1 MKKLISMILAI
12 TLMASL
18 FIMPVVA
25 EEPVFTDMPDDWTTS
40 ALKNAVKNGLLNGYD
55 GKIMPND
62 NIKRSEMAAILVRA
76 FGATKEADLSKFKD
90 VPKSEWYYPEFARAV
105 EMKIFNG
112 SDNGMMYPE
121 NDITFQECFAVI
133 SRLVSLP
140 DMEANRIARYSD
152 AKNIDDWAKQ
162 SVANVIF
169 GGYWEVKGGKI
180 RPQEYI
186 TRAEFAVLMD
196 NLIKTYITEPG
207 TYTTL
212 PEGNT
217 VIKAANVVIDGV
229 KTDDMIIVSDGI
241 AGDVK
246 FINMDM
252 EGTVLARGGNVTVE
266 GNVYRLLAP
275 TSYVSLDSAKWVKTP
290 VITNYYQDKKAA
302 MTITMDDGYYKSAVL
317 YDRIFKK
324 YGLKGTANIVS
335 NKLENV
341 SGWKEILAGGRI
353 DVGNHSASH
362 DIYYGSGESRQQ
374 LVTDITDAYSA
385 LKGTFPDQNILAFA
399 APYGR
404 NSAEATEVMK
414 EKHFANRAAGSSSSN
429 NPDPTENE
437 WMNLGT
443 FMYSN
448 TKLETMNG
456 WVDDALGSGKWG
468 IELYHGILGVDNMSS
483 DLGVD
488 ETLFDN
494 HMAYLASKKNDI
506 WNGTLNEVV
515 AYIRER
521 QNANIST
528 ILSEDGS
535 TISVS
540 ITDNLPNDKFFHPL
554 TVKVY
559 LPGGWD
565 GSVKCGDKTVS
576 AKTDEFGKYV
586 MVEIVPDKGEVT
598 LTK

>member
-1 MKKLISMILAI
+1 M
-12 TLMASL
+12 
-18 FIMPVVA
+18 
-25 EEPVFTDMPDDWTTS
+25 
-40 ALKNAVKNGLLNGYD
+40 
-55 GKIMPND
+55 
-62 NIKRSEMAAILVRA
+62 
-76 FGATKEADLSKFKD
+76 
-90 VPKSEWYYPEFARAV
+90 
-105 EMKIFNG
+105 
-112 SDNGMMYPE
+112 
-121 NDITFQECFAVI
+121 DI
-133 SRLVSLP
+133 
-140 DMEANRIARYSD
+140 N
-152 AKNIDDWAKQ
+152 
-162 SVANVIF
+162 
-169 GGYWEVKGGKI
+169 
-180 RPQEYI
+180 
-186 TRAEFAVLMD
+186 
-196 NLIKTYITEPG
+196 
-207 TYTTL
+207 
-212 PEGNT
+212 
-217 VIKAANVVIDGV
+217 
-229 KTDDMIIVSDGI
+229 
-241 AGDVK
+241 
-246 FINMDM
+246 
-252 EGTVLARGGNVTVE
+252 GTVLARGGKVTVE

-275 TSYVSLDSAKWVKTP
+275 TSSVSLDSTKWVKTP
-290 VITNYYQDKKAA
+290 VVTDFYQNKKAA
-302 MTITMDDGYYKSAVL
+302 MTIIMDDGYHKSGQI

-324 YGLKGTANIVS
+324 YGLKGTANIIS
-335 NKLENV
+335 NKIENV
-341 SGWKEILAGGRI
+341 GAWKEILAGGRI

-374 LVTDITDAYSA
+374 LVADITDAYSA

-456 WVDDALGSGKWG
+456 WVDDALGGGKWG

-494 HMAYLASKKNDI
+494 HMSYLASKKNDI
-506 WNGTLNEVV
+506 WNGTLNEVT

-521 QNANIST
+521 QNAVIST
-528 ILSEDGS
+528 SLSEDGGNL
-535 TISVS
+535 TVL

-559 LPGGWD
+559 LPGGWGNSVNCS
-565 GSVKCGDKTVS
+565 GSSLS

-586 MVEIVPDKGEVT
+586 MVDIVPDKGEVT
-598 LTK
+598 ISK